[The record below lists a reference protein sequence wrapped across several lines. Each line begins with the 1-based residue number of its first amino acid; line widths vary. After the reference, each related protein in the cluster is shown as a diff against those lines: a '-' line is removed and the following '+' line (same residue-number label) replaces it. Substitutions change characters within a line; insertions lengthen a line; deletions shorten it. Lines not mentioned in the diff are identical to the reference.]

1 MGESKDQT
9 LVMPRAWSDADFRVL
24 QLEHGILL
32 RTLARLQNQ
41 ISHLISETHGNP
53 IAPKSTQSD
62 A

>member
-1 MGESKDQT
+1 MGDSKDQT
-9 LVMPRAWSDADFRVL
+9 LEMPRAWSDADFRML

-41 ISHLISETHGNP
+41 ISQLMSEAQLQP
-53 IAPKSTQSD
+53 IAPRATRSD

>member
-41 ISHLISETHGNP
+41 ISHLVGESQENA
-53 IAPKSTQSD
+53 IARKITQSNV
-62 A
+62 